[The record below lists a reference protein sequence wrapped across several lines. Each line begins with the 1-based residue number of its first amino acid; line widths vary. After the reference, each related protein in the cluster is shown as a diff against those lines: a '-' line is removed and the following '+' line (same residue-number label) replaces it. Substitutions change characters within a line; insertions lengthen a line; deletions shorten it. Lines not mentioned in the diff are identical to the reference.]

1 MSRDESKMAEAAE
14 TSRSSLGALLNG
26 VAQQTFHRNS
36 DVTEELLKSQLYP
49 EATQE
54 HFKAL
59 YDKMKALL
67 KSMAAA
73 DMDHAQLEAFL
84 TAQTRKQGAGQG
96 VSPEQAAALARFWK
110 SQRGRVRQSLL
121 AHSRWEPALRGLSWR
136 LDLRTGPAA
145 ARGGPPGGP
154 VALLELELGAG
165 DRESDFV
172 CVEMDEHNVQHVLDK
187 MAAIQAAIDAA
198 AVQQHA

>member
-84 TAQTRKQGAGQG
+84 TAQT
-96 VSPEQAAALARFWK
+96 RFWK